1 MCDPGHRGVPLAPAR
16 LERIGS
22 PPCVPSFLPTGA
34 RRGAGGA
41 MPVLS
46 RSQAPAGPRLPVRD
60 SPAPLLFSPRGV
72 GGGVGP
78 NRRSGGSAPGPS
90 ATEGR
95 ARLHRAALPTSGARI
110 DRPRLLFKIDGLWGP
125 GTFLLPAGMLHTVQ
139 RNE

>member
-1 MCDPGHRGVPLAPAR
+1 APLHRCA
-16 LERIGS
+16 
-22 PPCVPSFLPTGA
+22 
-34 RRGAGGA
+34 AGGGRGDA
-41 MPVLS
+41 RPEPLPGS
-46 RSQAPAGPRLPVRD
+46 GRPRLPVRAA
-60 SPAPLLFSPRGV
+60 PAPLLFSPRGG

-125 GTFLLPAGMLHTVQ
+125 GTFFSLQECCILYRETSDISYRVHREMFYKCEKSICFNRLL
-139 RNE
+139 